1 MEFIHLSHSST
12 IMLNSLLSFF
22 HRKSLD
28 GTLQLRKPCAKSAIY
43 RDELS
48 KKPVSNYKQ
57 QKINCSSFESSE
69 PLLFKRDEKEGDQKG
84 GVIRVKVKMTKQEAA
99 RMLSK
104 CKNGG
109 VLEFKDVANELSK
122 IPIHRV
128 TLDQS
133 PACTSSAAGPVL
145 KSIPEEF

>member
-22 HRKSLD
+22 HTKSLD
-28 GTLQLRKPCAKSAIY
+28 GTLQLRKPCAKNVIY

-57 QKINCSSFESSE
+57 QKFNCSSFESSE
-69 PLLFKRDEKEGDQKG
+69 PLLFKKEGDQKG

-109 VLEFKDVANELSK
+109 VLEFKDVANELTK

-128 TLDQS
+128 TLDHS

-145 KSIPEEF
+145 KSIPEE